1 MDNKTPQQSLN
12 VAEEAAARGSSEPK
26 LLSGGNPRIPKGDG
40 DAPVQAT
47 IEAMPGWMRD
57 VGRQLDALIVQTVA
71 DLRKA
76 VRWNSPFYGIEGQ
89 GWFLSYHC
97 FTKYVKVTFFRGTS
111 LRPVPPV
118 GSKHP
123 EVRYY
128 HIHEDGDLD
137 EELMTRWIE
146 QASKLPGESLF

>member
-26 LLSGGNPRIPKGDG
+26 LLSGGNPQIPKGDG

-47 IEAMPGWMRD
+47 IEAMPGWKRD

-76 VRWNSPFYGIEGQ
+76 VSWDSPFYGIKGQ
-89 GWFLSYHC
+89 GWFLSCHC
-97 FTKYVKVTFFRGTS
+97 FARCVKVTFIRGTS

-128 HIHEDGDLD
+128 HIHEDGLD
-137 EELMTRWIE
+137 EEPMTRWIE
-146 QASKLPGESLF
+146 QASKLPSEPLF